1 MRRLLPVF
9 FILLLLAPTASA
21 TTVDCPHMI
30 NATVRYVVCTLNASQ
45 NGKLA
50 VYVGSVNGVELKP
63 GEALLYVE
71 YNGRERMAWWGE
83 KPLWFKPPARIKL
96 PLWYALSRITD
107 DYEGPFSPGL
117 NWMFLGK
124 ENVFTFTLLQENG
137 GSGNI
142 TMKIFIDGRPR
153 LRAIIRGY
161 LENVSLLAM
170 VFLVIV
176 GGIVVALYVLGRR
189 GIELKLFVIASAVSI
204 AGFFVVMSYDIIS
217 GPLFYFLGSGE
228 HFTGDM
234 AVGWGISAILVMVL
248 FHLSGVHSY
257 SIGYVAHKK
266 SLHELKRLK
275 LTFCS
280 GLVWFPWVLTMYHQ
294 KAASVDT
301 WIWLMAIAVFVVSS
315 LSDWIIKALRVE
327 GIFVLNVLLALAV
340 GYLFKPDAGVLIAL
354 VFFLG
359 LLYLA
364 QRRCVKKFYAEK
376 EKWVNEIGRRTKKLG
391 A

>member
-1 MRRLLPVF
+1 MKRLLPVF
-9 FILLLLAPTASA
+9 FILLLLAPTASGA
-21 TTVDCPHMI
+21 TVDCPHTI

-50 VYVGSVNGVELKP
+50 VYISSVNGVELKP

-137 GSGNI
+137 SSEKVAV
-142 TMKIFIDGRPR
+142 KIFIDGRPR
-153 LRAIIRGY
+153 LGAIIREY

-176 GGIVVALYVLGRR
+176 GGIAVVLFILKRR
-189 GIELKLFVIASAVSI
+189 GVELKLFVIVSAVSI

-217 GPLFYFLGSGE
+217 GLLFYFLGSGE

-234 AVGWGISAILVMVL
+234 AVGWGISAILAMVL

-257 SIGYVAHKK
+257 SIRHVACKK
-266 SLHELKRLK
+266 PLHELKRLK

-280 GLVWFPWVLTMYHQ
+280 GLAWFPWVLTMYPQ
-294 KAASVDT
+294 KAVSVDT
-301 WIWLMAIAVFVVSS
+301 WIWLMAIAVFVVSF
-315 LSDWIIKALRVE
+315 LSDWIVKALRVE
-327 GIFVLNVLLALAV
+327 GIFVLNVLLTLAV
-340 GYLFKPDAGVLIAL
+340 GYLFKPDNNVLMVL
-354 VFFLG
+354 MLLLG

-376 EKWVNEIGRRTKKLG
+376 ER
-391 A
+391 

>member
-1 MRRLLPVF
+1 MKKLLPIF
-9 FILLLLAPTASA
+9 FMLLLLAPIASA
-21 TTVDCPHMI
+21 ATIDCPQRI
-30 NATVRYVVCTLNASQ
+30 NATVRDVICTLNASQ
-45 NGKLA
+45 KEKLA
-50 VYVGSVNGVELKP
+50 VYVSSVNGVELKP
-63 GEALLYVE
+63 GETLLYVE
-71 YNGRERMAWWGE
+71 YDGRERVAWWNE

-107 DYEGPFSPGL
+107 DYEGPFSSGL

-124 ENVFTFTLLQENG
+124 KNIFTFTMLHENG
-137 GSGNI
+137 SSE
-142 TMKIFIDGRPR
+142 KVAVEIFIDGRSR
-153 LRAIIRGY
+153 LGAIIRGY

-170 VFLVIV
+170 VFLVII
-176 GGIVVALYVLGRR
+176 GGIGVALYVLGRR

-204 AGFFVVMSYDIIS
+204 AVFFVVMSYDIIS
-217 GPLFYFLGSGE
+217 GLLFYFLGSAG
-228 HFTGDM
+228 HFKGDM
-234 AVGWGISAILVMVL
+234 AVGWGISAILAMVI

-280 GLVWFPWVLTMYHQ
+280 GLVWFPWILTMYPQ
-294 KAASVDT
+294 KAVSVDT

-340 GYLFKPDAGVLIAL
+340 GYLFEPDTGVLIVL
-354 VFFLG
+354 LLFLG
-359 LLYLA
+359 LLYLTH
-364 QRRCVKKFYAEK
+364 RRCVGKFRAEK
-376 EKWVNEIGRRTKKLG
+376 DRWIEEIERKVSRVNP
-391 A
+391 